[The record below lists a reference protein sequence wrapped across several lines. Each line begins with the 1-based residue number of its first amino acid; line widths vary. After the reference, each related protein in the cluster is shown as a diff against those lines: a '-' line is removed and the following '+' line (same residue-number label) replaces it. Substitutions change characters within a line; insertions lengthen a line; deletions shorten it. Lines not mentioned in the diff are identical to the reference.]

1 MKNSP
6 KMYLNLLITLYK
18 PPVCSNTTNQYK
30 TNFQRHKYRVL
41 QVFKSNRVLFITSN
55 EKCTFIFKRN
65 KKKKKK
71 TPNMCLN
78 HLITSCK
85 PPAYSNSTTHHK
97 TYFQYHKYRI
107 LKYLN

>member
-41 QVFKSNRVLFITSN
+41 QVCKSNRIQFITSN
-55 EKCTFIFKRN
+55 ENTHLYLKET
-65 KKKKKK
+65 KKLQI
-71 TPNMCLN
+71 C
-78 HLITSCK
+78 IQ
-85 PPAYSNSTTHHK
+85 TT
-97 TYFQYHKYRI
+97 
-107 LKYLN
+107 L